1 MSASNL
7 NAFWKCNINRLIIGQ
22 LNINFLINKFESLV
36 QQVKG
41 NTDLLVFTETKLD
54 NSYPVSQFSI
64 DS

>member
-7 NAFWKCNINRLIIGQ
+7 NAFRKCNINRLIIGQ

-36 QQVKG
+36 LQVKG
-41 NTDLLVFTETKLD
+41 NTDILVVTETKLD
-54 NSYPVSQFSI
+54 NSFPVSQFSI